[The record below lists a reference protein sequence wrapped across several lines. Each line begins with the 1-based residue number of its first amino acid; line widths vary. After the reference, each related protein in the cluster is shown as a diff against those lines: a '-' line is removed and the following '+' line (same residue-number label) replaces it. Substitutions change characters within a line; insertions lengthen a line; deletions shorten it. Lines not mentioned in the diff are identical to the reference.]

1 MHFCSDVSGRQL
13 LTLPVFKENV
23 CCLLWLV
30 KVVLMMP
37 FLQVIIFVKTVYRC
51 VALAGLL
58 VEQNFPAICIHRDM
72 KQEERLVTFD
82 CCKKLTLI
90 SRHFHKEKSVT
101 GCHLKFLVCVL
112 HGHLNPLLGD
122 VFYKNLVTNFLF
134 MPCLFPFFVRL
145 SRYKEFKDFS
155 KRMLVATNL
164 FGRGMDIERVNIVFN
179 YDMPEDSDTYLHR
192 VNKS

>member
-1 MHFCSDVSGRQL
+1 
-13 LTLPVFKENV
+13 
-23 CCLLWLV
+23 
-30 KVVLMMP
+30 MP

-72 KQEERLVTFD
+72 KQEERLVTLD
-82 CCKKLTLI
+82 CCKKIVT
-90 SRHFHKEKSVT
+90 HFQTFHEENR
-101 GCHLKFLVCVL
+101 LLDALFLVF
-112 HGHLNPLLGD
+112 
-122 VFYKNLVTNFLF
+122 FYKNLLTNFLF
-134 MPCLFPFFVRL
+134 MPWLFSFVVRL

-192 VNKS
+192 VDKSNRNYFPKNIRLE